1 MKHISL
7 RGGRK
12 PWKIFPVGVSIV
24 FMVVS
29 EIILIFDILS
39 EFFVIY
45 FEFFND
51 YHIELETLAVFTLGI
66 SLIIFG
72 TGFWHLLRQNEDFR
86 ISIDL
91 ASGEFLRVLE
101 EEFDQWDLTVSE
113 RQVGLL
119 LIKGLTIR
127 EIAGLRET
135 SEGTIKSQSNSIYRK
150 AGVKGRNELVAYFIE
165 DLLCGKNLTVEQ

>member
-1 MKHISL
+1 
-7 RGGRK
+7 
-12 PWKIFPVGVSIV
+12 
-24 FMVVS
+24 MVVS

-39 EFFVIY
+39 EFFGIY

-127 EIAGLRET
+127 EISGLRKT

-165 DLLCGKNLTVEQ
+165 DLLCGKDLTAEQ

>member
-39 EFFVIY
+39 EFFGIY

-127 EIAGLRET
+127 EISGLRKT

-165 DLLCGKNLTVEQ
+165 DLLCGKDLTAEQ